1 MTFHFPDLVSASDWS
16 CNEGNLLQPIRSTT
30 QIRVVT
36 GHQYGISVL
45 VSQTSFRGETSGG
58 VEKRWLFSQPILSAV
73 KNTYQ
78 TSSLPKGSSER

>member
-1 MTFHFPDLVSASDWS
+1 MTLHFPDLVSASDWS
-16 CNEGNLLQPIRSTT
+16 CSEVNFLQPIRSTT

-36 GHQYGISVL
+36 GNQYGISVL

-58 VEKRWLFSQPILSAV
+58 VAKCRLFSQPILAAV

-78 TSSLPKGSSER
+78 TSSLPKGSLER